1 MSSELFDFEL
11 RMNTEWQNRVDTMPA
26 PLAAWID
33 SKNAEI
39 NYLLSWKGEVDDEAL
54 DDEVLTIME
63 RQREEEIERLLCD
76 EEVEQIEQIEHVEHL
91 EHVEQLV
98 EEPPNYICYGEEITV
113 GQLLTLL
120 HVIVT
125 ENPNAAF
132 KPIFHESALKSWLG

>member
-54 DDEVLTIME
+54 ALME

-76 EEVEQIEQIEHVEHL
+76 EEVEQIEQLDQE

-120 HVIVT
+120 HAIVT

>member
-54 DDEVLTIME
+54 ALME
-63 RQREEEIERLLCD
+63 RQREDEIERLLFD
-76 EEVEQIEQIEHVEHL
+76 EEVEHEEQL
-91 EHVEQLV
+91 EQLV

-120 HVIVT
+120 HAIVT

>member
-54 DDEVLTIME
+54 ALME
-63 RQREEEIERLLCD
+63 RHREEEIERLLY
-76 EEVEQIEQIEHVEHL
+76 EQEEHVEQL
-91 EHVEQLV
+91 DQEEHVEQLV

-120 HVIVT
+120 HTIVT

>member
-1 MSSELFDFEL
+1 
-11 RMNTEWQNRVDTMPA
+11 MPA

-39 NYLLSWKGEVDDEAL
+39 NYLLSCKGEVDDEAL
-54 DDEVLTIME
+54 ALIET
-63 RQREEEIERLLCD
+63 QREEEIERLLCD
-76 EEVEQIEQIEHVEHL
+76 EEVELNVEQVEHL
-91 EHVEQLV
+91 EHLEHLV

-120 HVIVT
+120 HAIVT